1 MTAAAR
7 SDPFF
12 VVGTGRS
19 GTTMFRNLLRQAPG
33 VFIPRETHWLPILW
47 NEFGTRSVP
56 TARVQDMVDRVYM
69 AKGRTAFERIA
80 LEAKRSTDDL
90 RAAVSSR
97 VGTRTTV
104 AAYHRGLLAEVGA
117 ATNADRPGDKT
128 PDYGF
133 AMERILGHFPDARF
147 IHVVRD
153 GRDVA
158 LSMSKVLSFRILA
171 GLELTHWWAVALDRG
186 YERGLAAAEAE
197 IPIDR
202 FLELWHRRV
211 MRIRD
216 EASRLPGD
224 RLLEVPYE
232 SLLGDPRGTLARVDS
247 FLGWDDAAR
256 WVETSA
262 ALVRRENLAR
272 NLDDPMRSRL
282 GTDHADLLEDA
293 GFTA

>member
-1 MTAAAR
+1 M
-7 SDPFF
+7 SDPHGPDPFF
-12 VVGTGRS
+12 IVGTGRS
-19 GTTMFRNLLRQAPG
+19 GTTMFRNLVRQAPR
-33 VFIPRETHWLPILW
+33 VCIPRETHWLPILW
-47 NEFGTRSVP
+47 NEFGSRAVP
-56 TARVQDMVDRVYM
+56 TSRLQDLVDRVYM

-80 LEAKRSTDDL
+80 LEAKRSTNDL
-90 RAAVSSR
+90 RAAVASR
-97 VGTRTTV
+97 VGARTTV
-104 AAYHRGLLAEVGA
+104 AAYHRGLLAELGA

-186 YERGLAAAEAE
+186 YERGLPAAEAE

-216 EASRLPGD
+216 EASRLPED
-224 RLLEVPYE
+224 RVLEVTYE
-232 SLLGDPRGTLARVDS
+232 SLLADPSGTLTRVDS
-247 FLGWDDAAR
+247 FLGWNDAAS
-256 WVETSA
+256 WVHDAA
-262 ALVRRENLAR
+262 ALVRRD
-272 NLDDPMRSRL
+272 NLDRNRDSPVRRRL
-282 GTDHADLLEDA
+282 GTEHRSLLAEA
-293 GFTA
+293 GFTP

>member
-1 MTAAAR
+1 MTAR
-7 SDPFF
+7 TTYDPFF

-47 NEFGTRSVP
+47 NEFGTRSVS
-56 TARVQDMVDRVYM
+56 TSDLQAMIDRVYM

-90 RAAVSSR
+90 RAAVASR
-97 VGTRTTV
+97 IGARTTV
-104 AAYHRGLLAEVGA
+104 TAYHCGLLAELGA
-117 ATNADRPGDKT
+117 DANADRPGDKT

-133 AMERILGHFPDARF
+133 AMGRILGHFPRARF

-171 GLELTHWWAVALDRG
+171 GLELTYWWAVALDRG
-186 YERGLAAAEAE
+186 YERGLAAAEAD

-224 RLLEVPYE
+224 RVLEVTYE
-232 SLLGDPRGTLARVDS
+232 SILGDPCGTLTRVDS
-247 FLGWDDAAR
+247 FLGWNDAAS
-256 WVETSA
+256 WTDA
-262 ALVRRENLAR
+262 AASLVRRDNLAR
-272 NLDDPMRSRL
+272 NHDDPVRCRL
-282 GTDHADLLEDA
+282 GTEHRELLAEA